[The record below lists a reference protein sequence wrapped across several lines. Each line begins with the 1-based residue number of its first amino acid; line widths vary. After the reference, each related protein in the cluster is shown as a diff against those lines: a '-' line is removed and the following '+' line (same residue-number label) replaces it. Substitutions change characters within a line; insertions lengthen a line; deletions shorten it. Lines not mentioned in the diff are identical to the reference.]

1 MTEREKRIIYSD
13 NKKKKGNADRK
24 FSKNN
29 PIFVEHTDKHG
40 KCKSVPES

>member
-24 FSKNN
+24 FSKKQ
-29 PIFVEHTDKHG
+29 IVDYMDKYIRNYLVD
-40 KCKSVPES
+40 SE

>member
-24 FSKNN
+24 FSKSRSLIIWIN
-29 PIFVEHTDKHG
+29 I
-40 KCKSVPES
+40 